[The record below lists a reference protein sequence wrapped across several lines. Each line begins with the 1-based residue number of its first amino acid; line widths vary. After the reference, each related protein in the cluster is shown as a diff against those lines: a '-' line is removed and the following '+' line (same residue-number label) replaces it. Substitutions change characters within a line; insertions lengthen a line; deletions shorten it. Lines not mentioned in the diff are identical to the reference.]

1 MNRALLGRVG
11 SFLFAFYVLGFGVLF
26 LWALVG
32 FSPQTILPSQR
43 WMYALVRG
51 FTLFME
57 YLLPI
62 HAAAI
67 AVGASLSGNRMT
79 GSPAEPFSR
88 VVSSTLVT
96 FLLLSIA
103 YTLAFEI
110 GYPAALRRL
119 EDMQASTAMARQL
132 RAQAELLQKNGD
144 YRSSLD
150 MVERYLLIDRDSRD
164 MTQMKVTLESQ
175 AARKE
180 APAPARSPAGADQ
193 APTLSAQA
201 LVEKAKYYATR
212 GDWFSAHYYA
222 QKASALDPRR
232 IDALQLASEASQK
245 ISGLAASQPDAASAR
260 TFQEKR
266 DAYLQLT
273 GGNFLAAYYSFVRL
287 AAKYPRD
294 TDVATY
300 LGEASREVSKVS
312 FFLDE
317 ARRVEPMPGTQQILF
332 FNAGGQDALEAVAIG
347 RMIQIREGTYFLDV
361 EAVRYDGSGRVVW
374 HLTAPYG
381 KLENGTILLRC
392 IDRSDPGVQFL
403 PVYLTGSR
411 PAQERNFLAVQPS
424 EEELRYLSASPNAL
438 ADMGPVELWRMRES
452 LPGMGRSRAALTVEL
467 MMKLVMPFA
476 FLILSLISL
485 AMGWAFRVR
494 GGARPGAF
502 GVILTPLVPVALAV
516 FSLLYLYGHRV
527 ILGFTVLAFGL
538 TAAVIVGAALEL
550 VLLVG
555 ALTLLAGQSSA

>member
-26 LWALVG
+26 LWALIG

-67 AVGASLSGNRMT
+67 AVGASLSGSRLA
-79 GSPAEPFSR
+79 GSPAEPFNK

-119 EDMQASTAMARQL
+119 EQMQASTAMARQL
-132 RAQAELLQKNGD
+132 RAQAELLRKNGQ
-144 YRSSLD
+144 YRASLD
-150 MVERYLLIDRDSRD
+150 LVERYLLIDRDSRD
-164 MTQMKVTLESQ
+164 MTEMRVALESQ

-180 APAPARSPAGADQ
+180 APPPARVPAGADQ
-193 APTLSAQA
+193 APTLGAQA
-201 LVEKAKYYATR
+201 LVEKAKYYAAR

-232 IDALQLASEASQK
+232 TDALQMASEASQK
-245 ISGLAASQPDAASAR
+245 ISGLAASQPDEASAKM
-260 TFQEKR
+260 FQEKK

-273 GGNFLAAYYSFVRL
+273 GGNYLAAYYSFVRL

-300 LGEASREVSKVS
+300 LAEASREVSKVS
-312 FFLDE
+312 FFVDE
-317 ARRVEPMPGTQQILF
+317 ARRVEAMPGTQQILF

-347 RMIQIREGTYFLDV
+347 RMVLIREGTYFLDV

-374 HLTAPYG
+374 HVRAPYG

-403 PVYLTGSR
+403 PVYVTGSR
-411 PAQERNFLAVQPS
+411 PAQERNFLPVQPS
-424 EEELRYLSASPNAL
+424 EEELRYLSSSPNAL

-476 FLILSLISL
+476 FLILSLIAL
-485 AMGWAFRVR
+485 ALGWAFRVR
-494 GGARPGAF
+494 GGRAGAF
-502 GVILTPLVPVALAV
+502 TVLLTPLVPVALAV

-538 TAAVIVGAALEL
+538 TAALIVGAALEL
-550 VLLVG
+550 VLLVA
-555 ALTLLAGQSSA
+555 ALVLLAGQSST